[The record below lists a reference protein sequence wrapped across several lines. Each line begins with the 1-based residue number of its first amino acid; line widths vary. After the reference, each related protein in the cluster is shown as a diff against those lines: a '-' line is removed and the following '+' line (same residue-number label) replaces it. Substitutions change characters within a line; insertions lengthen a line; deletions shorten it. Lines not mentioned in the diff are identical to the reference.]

1 MQTPASV
8 IPAAEPLLFVDLVL
22 YSVSISKKEI
32 GTHNYTTT
40 DLYINWLAHKKH
52 LNFITEIKKYD
63 PNEEKLYSRP
73 TGNLDE

>member
-40 DLYINWLAHKKH
+40 DLYIN
-52 LNFITEIKKYD
+52 
-63 PNEEKLYSRP
+63 
-73 TGNLDE
+73 